1 MAKDIVLEIWGN
13 FACFTRPECKVE
25 RLSYPIPTP
34 SAIRGVLNAIYNKP
48 EEFYWQVKKIE
59 VLKPIKFI
67 SFKRNEVKGKID
79 TQFNVIYADST
90 DEKDKSKGRT
100 QRQTTMLKDVWYRVT
115 ANIEILQKGKITE
128 NQIYEQS
135 IRRIESG
142 KCYYQPYLGTRE
154 CIAYF
159 GTKRPAY
166 RPLGTQTK
174 ESIEDFCEKDKNQSP
189 INESLDVGLMLYD
202 VFDITKYTKP
212 KDVKPFITLFKAKMN
227 NGIIDIPKFNDDSV
241 IKPTRRV

>member
-100 QRQTTMLKDVWYRVT
+100 QRQTTMLKDVWYRIT

-128 NQIYEQS
+128 NQIYEQA

-159 GTKRPAY
+159 GIQRN
-166 RPLGTQTK
+166 
-174 ESIEDFCEKDKNQSP
+174 KNEEIQSP
-189 INESLDVGLMLYD
+189 INESLDAGLMLYD

-212 KDVKPFITLFKAKMN
+212 RDVKPFITLFKAKMN

-241 IKPTRRV
+241 VKPTRRV

>member
-1 MAKDIVLEIWGN
+1 LAKDIVLEIWGD

-79 TQFNVIYADST
+79 SQFNVIYADST
-90 DEKDKSKGRT
+90 DDTAKGRT
-100 QRQTTMLKDVWYRVT
+100 QRQTTMLKDVWYRIT

-128 NQIYEQS
+128 NQIYEQA
-135 IRRIESG
+135 IRRIENG

-154 CIAYF
+154 CVAYF
-159 GTKRPAY
+159 GERN
-166 RPLGTQTK
+166 
-174 ESIEDFCEKDKNQSP
+174 KNQKP
-189 INESLDVGLMLYD
+189 INESLDIGLMLYD
-202 VFDITKYTKP
+202 VFDITKP
-212 KDVKPFITLFKAKMN
+212 KGIKSFITLFKAKMN
-227 NGIIDIPKFNDDSV
+227 NGIMDIPQFNDDESV
-241 IKPTRRV
+241 IKPTRRL

>member
-1 MAKDIVLEIWGN
+1 MTKDIVLEIWGEL
-13 FACFTRPECKVE
+13 ACFTRPECKVE

-48 EEFYWQVKKIE
+48 EEFYWQVTEIE

-79 TQFNVIYADST
+79 TQFNIIYADST

-100 QRQTTMLKDVWYRVT
+100 QRQTTMLKDVWYRIT
-115 ANIEILQKGKITE
+115 ANIEILQKDKITE
-128 NQIYEQS
+128 NQIYEQA
-135 IRRIESG
+135 IRRIENG

-159 GTKRPAY
+159 GKQRNEI
-166 RPLGTQTK
+166 Q
-174 ESIEDFCEKDKNQSP
+174 CQP
-189 INESLDVGLMLYD
+189 INESLDIGLMLYD

-212 KDVKPFITLFKAKMN
+212 KDVKPFITLFYAKMN
-227 NGIIDIPKFNDDSV
+227 KGIIYIPKFNDDSV

>member
-1 MAKDIVLEIWGN
+1 MARDIVLEIWGN

-25 RLSYPIPTP
+25 RLSYPVPTP
-34 SAIRGVLNAIYNKP
+34 SAIRGILNAIYNKP
-48 EEFYWQVKKIE
+48 EEFYWQVTKIE
-59 VLKPIKFI
+59 ILKPIKFI

-79 TQFNVIYADST
+79 TQFNIIYADGT
-90 DEKDKSKGRT
+90 DEKDKSRGRT

-115 ANIEILQKGKITE
+115 ANIEILQKTKITE
-128 NQIYEQS
+128 AQIYEQA
-135 IRRIESG
+135 IRRIENG

-159 GTKRPAY
+159 GERNK
-166 RPLGTQTK
+166 TQT
-174 ESIEDFCEKDKNQSP
+174 P

-202 VFDITKYTKP
+202 IFDIAKYTPP

-227 NGIIDIPKFNDDSV
+227 NGIIEIPKFNDDSV
-241 IKPTRRV
+241 IKPTRRL